1 MLSRFRSRRSAI
13 TFDLGRAG
21 VRAYQLQSR
30 GGRLSLCDSL
40 QLDLPADNPA
50 EEQSEISNLKSTE
63 AAPRLDSSRL
73 ARLVG
78 QASFCGREIAV
89 VLSPADVQFQAFRLP
104 ERVLSEGDERIRAAL
119 KWEVSRET
127 RSEPDDLEVRHWLLP
142 PGHHQGLNV
151 MAAALATR
159 QAVQWFGL
167 FARQRL
173 HLRRLDVSPCA
184 VVRAACQVW
193 TPTENELWGVLDLG
207 FHQASLTIVV
217 GNTPTYIRSLS
228 ATMDQWTRHL
238 AAALD
243 VPSTVAERLQREHGI
258 QPVERGVGRSPG
270 EGAVLERLDAEALP
284 GVFFGLLRESFDTL
298 VQDINRCFSYILQNF
313 TDSNVSRL
321 FLAGGGAHLRGL
333 ASFLD
338 AQLGVSVLPLTSS
351 ADQENAEGIGQPE
364 SLGPASRLPA
374 IEFGPTAAAAVGG
387 AILDL
392 EAA

>member
-30 GGRLSLCDSL
+30 RGRLSLCDSL
-40 QLDLPADNPA
+40 QLNLPADEPA
-50 EEQSEISNLKSTE
+50 EEEDV
-63 AAPRLDSSRL
+63 PRPDSDRL

-78 QASFCGREIAV
+78 QGNFCGREIAV

-104 ERVLSEGDERIRAAL
+104 ERVLGEGDERIRAAL

-127 RSEPDDLEVRHWLLP
+127 RSEPDELEVRHWPLP

-159 QAVQWFGL
+159 QAQQWFEL
-167 FARQRL
+167 FARHRL
-173 HLRRLDVSPCA
+173 HLRRLDASPCA
-184 VVRAACQVW
+184 VVRAARQVW

-217 GNTPTYIRSLS
+217 GETPTYIRSLS
-228 ATMDQWTRHL
+228 AAADQWTRHL
-238 AAALD
+238 ASALD
-243 VPSTVAERLQREHGI
+243 VPNAVAERLKREHGI
-258 QPVERGVGRSPG
+258 QPDERGVGRSAR
-270 EGAVLERLDAEALP
+270 EGAVLDRLDAEALP
-284 GVFFGLLRESFDTL
+284 GVFFGLLRESLDDL
-298 VQDINRCFSYILQNF
+298 VRDINRCFSYILQNF
-313 TDSNVSRL
+313 TDSNVTRL

-333 ASFLD
+333 APFLD
-338 AQLGVSVLPLTSS
+338 LQLGVSVFPLTTGV
-351 ADQENAEGIGQPE
+351 DQENAEGVERQE
-364 SLGPASRLPA
+364 SPKPLSKLPP
-374 IEFGPTAAAAVGG
+374 IDFGPTAAAAVGG